1 VLRPASHAGALDG
14 VRILDL
20 SWGIAGPLGV
30 LLLAEQGA
38 DVIKVEPPGGDP
50 FRAYDGYAVWNRSR
64 RSVTMDLKQPEGL
77 EALLRLVDEADVLVE
92 TFRPGVTDRLGI
104 GYDALHARNERLV
117 YLSCPAYPEGHR
129 LAERPGYD
137 ALVQASSGQQWEQPG
152 WRPGP
157 IFLHMPMPSMGAIF
171 LVPSGI
177 LTALVA
183 REATG
188 RGQHVRTSL
197 FQGALLYTTQI
208 WQHVEKAPAQFHDL
222 MGKSYPP
229 GIHQQMLF
237 EVADHEWVH
246 ASVMSGLTPLKSQ
259 DELIGLD
266 DAPEPF
272 TFMAMPPEEREKFT
286 VRRREAYKQ
295 NDRDELVR
303 RFQKNNHAIEAV
315 ITMEEA
321 LGANGSPHPQ
331 LAANDMIVTVEDPAL
346 GTTTQIGVPINL
358 LGTPG
363 AVQGPQPEAGEHNDE
378 ILGELGYSEAEIRVI
393 AGGGT

>member
-1 VLRPASHAGALDG
+1 MLRPASHAGALDG

-64 RSVTMDLKQPEGL
+64 RSVTIDLKEPKGL

-92 TFRPGVTDRLGI
+92 AFRPGVTERLGI

-129 LAERPGYD
+129 LAQRPGYD

-177 LTALVA
+177 LAALVA

-259 DELIGLD
+259 DELIGLE

-272 TFMAMPPEEREKFT
+272 TFMSMPPEEREKFT

-295 NDRDELVR
+295 NDRDELVQ
-303 RFQKNNHAIEAV
+303 RFQENNHAIEA
-315 ITMEEA
+315 
-321 LGANGSPHPQ
+321 
-331 LAANDMIVTVEDPAL
+331 
-346 GTTTQIGVPINL
+346 
-358 LGTPG
+358 
-363 AVQGPQPEAGEHNDE
+363 
-378 ILGELGYSEAEIRVI
+378 
-393 AGGGT
+393 